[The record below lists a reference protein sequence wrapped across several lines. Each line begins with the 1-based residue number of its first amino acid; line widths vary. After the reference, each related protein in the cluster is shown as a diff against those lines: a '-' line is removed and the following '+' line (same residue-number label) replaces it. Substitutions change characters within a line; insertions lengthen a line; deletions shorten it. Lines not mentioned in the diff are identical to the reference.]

1 MSFRQAVA
9 RFTAEVDHALTR
21 ARRAARDAKAETT
34 DFRRRTEELSRQT
47 KSRKPYGLRRTPAT
61 PTSQEARED
70 AAKFRTD
77 NGLPLPDDDVAAR
90 EPASE
95 PRVPAVENED
105 FSQHQVLF
113 DVDKEAP
120 EPAPVEPDPIGSP
133 EPPTTRSS
141 DPEEDFSQQRILMDA
156 TVESYRPDE
165 IPASIFDLDEP
176 ESPR

>member
-21 ARRAARDAKAETT
+21 ARRATRDAKAETT
-34 DFRRRTEELSRQT
+34 DFRRRTEELSRQA
-47 KSRKPYGLRRTPAT
+47 KNRKPHGLRRAQAT

-77 NGLPLPDDDVAAR
+77 NGLPISGDEFSAR
-90 EPASE
+90 EPESE
-95 PRVPAVENED
+95 PRVPVVENED

-120 EPAPVEPDPIGSP
+120 ETTPAEPDRIDSP
-133 EPPTTRSS
+133 EPPATRSS
-141 DPEEDFSQQRILMDA
+141 DAEEDFSQQRILMDA

-165 IPASIFDLDEP
+165 ILGSIFDLEDP
-176 ESPR
+176 EGRR

>member
-34 DFRRRTEELSRQT
+34 DFRRRTEELSSKT
-47 KSRKPYGLRRTPAT
+47 KNRKPHGLRRAQVT

-77 NGLPLPDDDVAAR
+77 NGLPISDDDLSAL
-90 EPASE
+90 EPKSE

-113 DVDKEAP
+113 DVDKEDRA
-120 EPAPVEPDPIGSP
+120 PAPVEPDLIDSP
-133 EPPTTRSS
+133 EPAATRSS
-141 DPEEDFSQQRILMDA
+141 DAEEDFSQQRILMDA

-165 IPASIFDLDEP
+165 ILGSVFDLDDP
-176 ESPR
+176 ENRR